1 MYIQYIKSKYKDKVY
16 TSILL
21 AESYR
26 EGGKMKRR
34 IIANLTHW
42 PKDLVENLQKL
53 LRGGKVINV
62 EELPLKQGK
71 SFGALYVL
79 HQLSQRLGID
89 QALGKGREG
98 SLALLQIYAGLIT
111 QGSRLYIAN
120 EWAKNEAI
128 EEILRLSNFNEDTL
142 YENLEWLADHQL
154 EIEKELFKKIKKKAK
169 TVYLYD
175 VTSSYFEGTKNE
187 LAAYGYNR
195 DKKKGKKQIV
205 IGLLC
210 NEDGEPVSVEVFE
223 GNTSDIKTV
232 RDQLDKLRN
241 DFGVELVTFVGDK
254 GMLKK
259 EQLKDIT
266 ELQWHYITSITK
278 EQIRTL
284 LKQRII
290 QMEFFEDELM
300 EVMVEGQRYILRR
313 NAIRANEIQRNREG
327 KIDEIR
333 TKIEQQNAFL
343 AAHSRAKVS
352 IAAKNI
358 EKLIDKK
365 KLKSLLSIRAREEKR
380 FLELLVDEKTLEQ
393 EKELDGCYVIKTDLR
408 TTDASKEIVHERYK
422 DLSLVESAFRTFKTG
437 LEEIRPIHVRKEKR
451 TRGHVFVCMLAYKIL
466 FHIWQYFKED
476 LVREGKYGS
485 RFTQQYILEC
495 LDKINYIEY
504 QFNDRTVKQL
514 PKILSEDQQYILDKL
529 KIKLPY
535 NL

>member
-1 MYIQYIKSKYKDKVY
+1 MYIQYIKSKYKDKAY
-16 TSILL
+16 TTIVL

-42 PKDLVENLQKL
+42 PKDLVENFQKL
-53 LRGGKVINV
+53 LRGGKVVNI
-62 EELPLKQGK
+62 EELPYKQGK

-79 HQLSQRLGID
+79 HQMAQRVGID
-89 QALGKGREG
+89 QALGNEKEGR
-98 SLALLQIYAGLIT
+98 LALLQVYARLIT

-120 EWAKNEAI
+120 EWAKNEAV
-128 EEILRLSNFNEDTL
+128 EEILKLSDFNEDTL
-142 YENLEWLADHQL
+142 YANLEWLADHQL

-210 NEDGEPVSVEVFE
+210 NEDGEPVSVEVFK

-232 RDQLDKLRN
+232 RNQLDKLRN
-241 DFGVELVTFVGDK
+241 DFGVEQVTFVGDK
-254 GMLKK
+254 GMLKT

-266 ELQWHYITSITK
+266 AMQWHYITSITK

-284 LKQRII
+284 LKQRTI

-300 EVMVEGQRYILRR
+300 EVSLEGIRYILRR
-313 NAIRANEIQRNREG
+313 NALRANEIQRNREG
-327 KIDEIR
+327 KIEEIK
-333 TKIEQQNAFL
+333 TKIEEQNIFL

-352 IAAKNI
+352 TALKRM
-358 EKLIDKK
+358 EKLIEQK
-365 KLKSLLSIRAREEKR
+365 KLKSFLSIRAEEEKR
-380 FLELLVDEKTLEQ
+380 FLEVLVDEKTLKQEQ
-393 EKELDGCYVIKTDLR
+393 ELDGCYVIKTDLQSM
-408 TTDASKEIVHERYK
+408 DASKEIVHERYK
-422 DLSLVESAFRTFKTG
+422 DLSLVESAFCTFKTG

-476 LVREGKYGS
+476 FLSSGKHRS
-485 RFTQQYILEC
+485 TFTQQYILDC

-504 QFNDRTVKQL
+504 QFDDRTVKQL
-514 PKILSEDQQYILDKL
+514 PKILSDDQQYILDKL
-529 KIKLPY
+529 KMKLPY
-535 NL
+535 HL

>member
-34 IIANLTHW
+34 IIANLTYW

-98 SLALLQIYAGLIT
+98 SLALLQIYARLIT
-111 QGSRLYIAN
+111 QGSSLYIAN

-333 TKIEQQNAFL
+333 TKIEEQNAFL

-380 FLELLVDEKTLEQ
+380 FLELLVDEKNLEQ

-408 TTDASKEIVHERYK
+408 ATDASKEIVHERYK
-422 DLSLVESAFRTFKTG
+422 DLSLV
-437 LEEIRPIHVRKEKR
+437 
-451 TRGHVFVCMLAYKIL
+451 
-466 FHIWQYFKED
+466 
-476 LVREGKYGS
+476 
-485 RFTQQYILEC
+485 
-495 LDKINYIEY
+495 
-504 QFNDRTVKQL
+504 FNL
-514 PKILSEDQQYILDKL
+514 ILSWNRFILYRLFESFCMVKSA
-529 KIKLPY
+529 
-535 NL
+535 